1 MFMAVNVE
9 EDDALIAAVQIEL
22 DRMVTKEVCEAVY
35 EVASLLPEE
44 KTKQKLDNEC
54 KTRKNVIV
62 EVIANSV
69 NLERLYFIIRSAI
82 MGGITG
88 IFTFSI
94 ISILSITNFLELVF
108 LGIIAFVVAL
118 LASRV
123 LDKSVVRFCN
133 IAISYLKKH
142 ERVKN
147 FILKRF

>member
-1 MFMAVNVE
+1 MAVNVE

-22 DRMVTKEVCEAVY
+22 DRVVTKEVCEAVY
-35 EVASLLPEE
+35 EVASLHPEE

-94 ISILSITNFLELVF
+94 ISLLAITNFLELVF

-133 IAISYLKKH
+133 IVISYLKKH

>member
-1 MFMAVNVE
+1 MAVNVE
-9 EDDALIAAVQIEL
+9 EDDALMAAVQIEL

-35 EVASLLPEE
+35 EVASLRPEE

-54 KTRKNVIV
+54 ETRRNVIV
-62 EVIANSV
+62 DIIANSV
-69 NLERLYFIIRSAI
+69 SLERLYFIIRSAI

-94 ISILSITNFLELVF
+94 ISLLSITNFLELVL

-118 LASRV
+118 IASRV
-123 LDKSVVRFCN
+123 LDKSIVRFCN
-133 IAISYLKKH
+133 LAIFYLKKH
-142 ERVKN
+142 ERAKN